1 MTESNRFEQLY
12 RKHVDGI
19 FRFIRQM
26 MGNEDDAEEL
36 TAETFFRAYRSFSK
50 LRDAGKAKAWLYRI
64 AYNLCM
70 DELERRRKLLVI
82 PLEDEPAIE
91 HISAGDPSPSA
102 ILEGKEI
109 AIWVRDI
116 LSRLPHDYQTAL
128 ILGEVEGLSNREIAK
143 VMGRTPI
150 AVKSLR
156 QRARNAFKRE
166 AMKSLKRLGLNLDD
180 LLK

>member
-70 DELERRRKLLVI
+70 DELERRKRVSVI
-82 PLEDEPAIE
+82 SLEDEPTIE
-91 HISAGDPSPSA
+91 RIPTDEPSPSA
-102 ILEGKEI
+102 ILEGREMT
-109 AIWVRDI
+109 IWVRDI

-128 ILGEVEGLSNREIAK
+128 ILGEVEGLSNREIAE
-143 VMGRTPI
+143 VMGRTTI

-156 QRARNAFKRE
+156 QRARNAFKKE

>member
-1 MTESNRFEQLY
+1 
-12 RKHVDGI
+12 
-19 FRFIRQM
+19 
-26 MGNEDDAEEL
+26 
-36 TAETFFRAYRSFSK
+36 
-50 LRDAGKAKAWLYRI
+50 
-64 AYNLCM
+64 M
-70 DELERRRKLLVI
+70 DELERRKRVSVI
-82 PLEDEPAIE
+82 SLENEPTIE
-91 HISAGDPSPSA
+91 HIPTDEPSPSA
-102 ILEGKEI
+102 IIEGKEV

-180 LLK
+180 LLSEL

>member
-1 MTESNRFEQLY
+1 MVESNGFEQLY
-12 RKHVDGI
+12 REHVDGI

-26 MGNEDDAEEL
+26 MGSEDDAEEL

-50 LRDAGKAKAWLYRI
+50 LRDVSKAKAWLYRI
-64 AYNLCM
+64 AYNLCV
-70 DELERRRKLLVI
+70 DELEKRKRLSIVSM
-82 PLEDEPAIE
+82 EDEPAIE
-91 HISAGDPSPSA
+91 RISTGEPSPSA
-102 ILEGKEI
+102 ILEGKEVT
-109 AIWVRDI
+109 IWVRDV

-128 ILGEVEGLSNREIAK
+128 ILGEVEGLSNGEIAK
-143 VMGRTPI
+143 VMGRTPT

-166 AMKSLKRLGLNLDD
+166 TMKSLKRLGLNLED